1 MQKSKDNRKYK
12 NYRPAAI
19 NCFYESPAAVYVLVQ
34 KNRKCL
40 TARHRKYSM
49 ADKIKTATNLDGK
62 INPSNT
68 WRALD
73 IPFHP
78 YDRPPAKHRFQP
90 NTKNPKV
97 GTSM

>member
-1 MQKSKDNRKYK
+1 MLGRKYK

-62 INPSNT
+62 RYYIMNCLSKE
-68 WRALD
+68 LSL
-73 IPFHP
+73 
-78 YDRPPAKHRFQP
+78 P
-90 NTKNPKV
+90 NIRHYAQEMDL
-97 GTSM
+97 GFGRQ

>member
-1 MQKSKDNRKYK
+1 MLGRKYK

-49 ADKIKTATNLDGK
+49 ADKIKTATARF
-62 INPSNT
+62 IIIPSEI
-68 WRALD
+68 LLS
-73 IPFHP
+73 H
-78 YDRPPAKHRFQP
+78 
-90 NTKNPKV
+90 
-97 GTSM
+97 

>member
-49 ADKIKTATNLDGK
+49 ADKTRRCQRKVRPNRYAIPIPLRTA
-62 INPSNT
+62 
-68 WRALD
+68 ALLMG
-73 IPFHP
+73 PKNVEP
-78 YDRPPAKHRFQP
+78 LMNETEVAKER
-90 NTKNPKV
+90 
-97 GTSM
+97 